1 MSTALLAVV
10 VLLPFA
16 AALAAALLRPRA
28 TRRLAVA
35 AAGVTAVAACWA
47 AWTGFPG
54 EQRVAFGGLPW
65 LGEERGR
72 ALFGLL
78 LDPLA
83 TLLLIVVTVIGFLAV
98 LYSTQYLREQNRDH
112 AVGPEG
118 QARYYFWLLAFLGSM
133 AGVATAPNFLQLFV
147 FWELTTVCSWALIS
161 YYRSEKS
168 LRAGFKA
175 ILMTHA
181 GGMFFLLALLI
192 LFAQTGSFDFDA
204 PARLGGG
211 LRTWTY
217 IFLLIAAAAKAAQ
230 VPFHTWLPDAME
242 APTPISAYLHAAA
255 MVKAGVFLMIR
266 AVSASGGAV
275 PYGAGVVMAVL
286 ALVTILVALSF
297 YFVQDD
303 LKRLLAYSTIAHLGY
318 ILLGAALGALGSTTG
333 LQGGALHIL
342 CHGFSKATLFLCVG
356 AVAYIT
362 GSRSI
367 SALGGVA
374 RVMPL
379 TATAYFVGV
388 LSVTGIPPF
397 ACFWSKF
404 MILAGALQI
413 EGAMGPTILVLVL
426 VESLVAFGWML
437 HVGQRVFF
445 GVQTELARVHSDPP
459 PAMSAAL
466 VVLMLACLLAPLAG
480 IPLVRLIGG

>member
-1 MSTALLAVV
+1 MLTVLLALVV
-10 VLLPFA
+10 IVPFA
-16 AALAAALLRPRA
+16 AAIAAGLLRPRA
-28 TRRLAVA
+28 TRAVA
-35 AAGVTAVAACWA
+35 VTAAFATALAAAWA
-47 AWTGFPG
+47 AYAGFPDG
-54 EQRVAFGGLPW
+54 HRIAFGGLPW
-65 LGEERGR
+65 LGPARGDGI
-72 ALFGLL
+72 FGLL
-78 LDPLA
+78 LDPLS
-83 TLLLIVVTVIGFLAV
+83 TLLLIVVTAIGFLTV
-98 LYSTQYLREQNRDH
+98 LYSTQYLREKNRDH

-118 QARYYFWLLAFLGSM
+118 QARYYFWLLAFLGAM
-133 AGVATAPNFLQLFV
+133 AGVATAPNFLQLFI

-181 GGMFFLLALLI
+181 GGMFFLVALLI
-192 LFAQTGSFDFDA
+192 LFAKTGSFAFDA
-204 PARLGGG
+204 PARIEGS

-217 IFLLIAAAAKAAQ
+217 LLLLVAAAAKAAQ

-255 MVKAGVFLMIR
+255 MVKAGVYLMAR
-266 AVSASGGAV
+266 AVSASPASV

-318 ILLGAALGALGSTTG
+318 ILLGVSLGALGSTVG

-367 SALGGVA
+367 RALGGVA
-374 RVMPL
+374 KVMPL

-388 LSVTGIPPF
+388 LAVTGIPPF
-397 ACFWSKF
+397 ACFWSKM
-404 MILAGALQI
+404 MILAGAL
-413 EGAMGPTILVLVL
+413 EVPGAMGPAIMVLVL
-426 VESLVAFGWML
+426 LESLVAFGWML
-437 HVGQRVFF
+437 YVGQRVFF
-445 GVQTELARVHSDPP
+445 GAQTELARVNSDPP

-466 VVLMLACLLAPLAG
+466 ILLMLGCLLAPLAG